1 MNAPAPSGLP
11 PLAGEL
17 PPEALRVLAAA
28 QALRTPAD
36 GGELVWHAWGE
47 GRPLVL
53 LHGGS
58 GSWTHWLRNV
68 QALADAGRRVL
79 VPDLPGF
86 GDSARLPGVQDADG
100 IAGPLAQALQQL
112 VGDTPCDVVGFSFGG
127 LTAGLMAAQAP
138 QRVARLVLVGAPALI
153 QRDARLALRGWRGLP
168 AQAATE
174 AHRHNLRVLMLH
186 DPAAADDLAVAL
198 QAANT
203 ARDRMLRRKLALTD
217 ILARTLP
224 ALACPV
230 HGLWG
235 EHDALY
241 VGHLDVV
248 RATLQAAPAFG
259 RFEVIEGAGHWVQFE
274 QPQAFNERL
283 LGLLAL

>member
-1 MNAPAPSGLP
+1 MSGLAPSGLP

-28 QALRTPAD
+28 QRLRTPVE
-36 GGELVWHAWGE
+36 GGELAWHAWGQ
-47 GRPLVL
+47 GSPLVL

-100 IAGPLAQALQQL
+100 IAGPLATALRRL
-112 VGDTPCDVVGFSFGG
+112 VGDAPCDVVGFSFGG
-127 LTAGLMAAQAP
+127 LTAGLMAAAEP
-138 QRVARLVLVGAPALI
+138 ARVARLVLVGAPALI

-168 AQAATE
+168 PEAATA
-174 AHRHNLRVLMLH
+174 AHRHNLQVLMLH
-186 DPAAADDLAVAL
+186 DPAAADDFAVAL

-217 ILARTLP
+217 LLARTLP
-224 ALACPV
+224 AITCPV
-230 HGLWG
+230 HGIWG
-235 EHDALY
+235 AHDALY
-241 VGHLDVV
+241 VGHLPAVAQV
-248 RATLQAAPAFG
+248 LRAAPAFG

-274 QPQAFNERL
+274 QPAAFQGRL
-283 LGLLAL
+283 LGLLA